1 MSEREYSAGLQES
14 KKSTVMLD
22 QFLKPIRHILDDEAY
37 TGIAINRP
45 GEVWGRTRG
54 TWIRHECP
62 VLTYGYC
69 LQLGNLIASYN
80 NDKISQDKP
89 ILSCALPTLE
99 RVNIAMP
106 PACQEGT
113 ITFTIRKFGDG
124 EKDLY
129 ELESEGSFSDF
140 QEANNELE
148 DFEYELLSLKEEKKI
163 AAFLELAVKKK
174 RTIVI
179 AGATGS
185 GKTYLTK
192 SLIRCIPTD
201 ERLITIEDVWELFL
215 VHHPN
220 RVHLFFAR
228 DSAKNFKVMAKDAIA
243 ACLRMEPSRIL
254 LAEMRGD
261 EAWEFVKVAGSGHPG
276 SISTIHANG
285 ALEAFEQFIALI
297 KDSKTGAHLD
307 IEFIR
312 RRLFGA
318 IDIVLYYSDRKLR
331 QIYYDPKLK
340 RANLV

>member
-1 MSEREYSAGLQES
+1 MSEKIYSAGLQES
-14 KKSTVMLD
+14 KKTAVML
-22 QFLKPIRHILDDEAY
+22 QQYLKPLKGLLDHDVY

-45 GEVWGRTRG
+45 GEVWGRKRDA
-54 TWIRHECP
+54 WIRFEIP
-62 VLTYGYC
+62 ELTYEFC
-69 LQLGNLIASYN
+69 LRLGQLIVSYN
-80 NDKISQDKP
+80 NDALSQEKP
-89 ILSCALPTLE
+89 IHSCALPTLE
-99 RVNIAMP
+99 RVNIAIP

-113 ITFTIRKFGDG
+113 VSITIRKFGHG
-124 EKDLY
+124 EKGLY
-129 ELESEGSFSDF
+129 ELEKEGAFLEF
-140 QEANNELE
+140 EEANNNLQ
-148 DFEYELLSLKEEKKI
+148 DFEVELLQLKSEKKI
-163 AAFLELAVKKK
+163 ARFLELAVQKK

-185 GKTYLTK
+185 GKTYITK
-192 SLIRCIPTD
+192 SLIRCIPPE

-312 RRLFGA
+312 RRLLGA

-331 QIYYDPKLK
+331 EIYYDPKLK